1 MSGMPQDAI
10 EMDPDHP
17 HGVTGQPQEIVEQPD
32 LTFERLNEA
41 RWMGD
46 VLGLRLLAVMLVR
59 RKRRRAGEAVTPIPW
74 VAIAA
79 TMGLAMS
86 IVAAAWGLLRVAG

>member
-1 MSGMPQDAI
+1 MPLEPI
-10 EMDPDHP
+10 EMDPDRP

-46 VLGLRLLAVMLVR
+46 VFGLRLLAVMLVR
-59 RKRRRAGEAVTPIPW
+59 RKRRLAGEAVTPIPW
-74 VAIAA
+74 AAIFA
-79 TMGLAMS
+79 TMGLAML
-86 IVAAAWGLLRVAG
+86 IVAAVWGLLRVAG